1 MMGEYMSDVLHSLK
15 KISEIIVRY
24 KSENERSALYNANA
38 FNPFRFMRTD
48 ENGLSGIIAFL
59 LDPKQSHGQ
68 GDIFLNS
75 FLKKLGL
82 FHFLAYNKVVV
93 TVEKSTSGKRRH
105 DIFIEGYLDQK
116 RTWIISIENKLRG
129 ASDQPNQLGDY
140 CDDLS
145 KYNVPYFLI
154 YLPIYE
160 QSPTSLSIEDKVWQS
175 LVGENKAKCLSARW
189 LIDWLDK
196 TALFAPS
203 IISFCSDFKR
213 FLREG
218 IMNIN
223 TGSNE
228 LISKIID
235 NNELLNSALTVIDL
249 SEELYQRLL
258 DMLEE
263 QLKDKI
269 YSKYPKLVEKGWAI
283 SNANHFTNRYF
294 GIYFDIKS
302 SKYGVGFEFD
312 SKWLQDC
319 YYGVYVH
326 QDEISRKYYN
336 KLQGVFSHLYS
347 GFKTNSYWLMYKYFD
362 NDLRNWD
369 ANILSQIPTGELAEQ
384 LFNYLEPFI
393 DVIEKNIELF
403 EE

>member
-1 MMGEYMSDVLHSLK
+1 
-15 KISEIIVRY
+15 
-24 KSENERSALYNANA
+24 
-38 FNPFRFMRTD
+38 
-48 ENGLSGIIAFL
+48 
-59 LDPKQSHGQ
+59 
-68 GDIFLNS
+68 
-75 FLKKLGL
+75 
-82 FHFLAYNKVVV
+82 
-93 TVEKSTSGKRRH
+93 
-105 DIFIEGYLDQK
+105 
-116 RTWIISIENKLRG
+116 
-129 ASDQPNQLGDY
+129 
-140 CDDLS
+140 
-145 KYNVPYFLI
+145 
-154 YLPIYE
+154 
-160 QSPTSLSIEDKVWQS
+160 
-175 LVGENKAKCLSARW
+175 
-189 LIDWLDK
+189 
-196 TALFAPS
+196 
-203 IISFCSDFKR
+203 
-213 FLREG
+213 
-218 IMNIN
+218 MNIN

>member
-93 TVEKSTSGKRRH
+93 TVEKSTSEKRRH

-160 QSPTSLSIEDKVWQS
+160 QSPTSFSIDESVWQS
-175 LVGENKAKCLSARW
+175 LVEQGKAECLSARW
-189 LIDWLDK
+189 LVDWLDQ
-196 TALFAPS
+196 TVPLAPS

-213 FLREG
+213 FLRED

-223 TGSNE
+223 TESNE

-235 NNELLNSALTVIDL
+235 NNELLNSALTVID
-249 SEELYQRLL
+249 SSQELYQRLL

-263 QLKDKI
+263 QLRDKI
-269 YSKYPKLVEKGWAI
+269 HSKYPKLVDKGWAI
-283 SNANHFTNRYF
+283 LKTNHFTNRYF
-294 GIYFDIKS
+294 GIYFNIKS
-302 SKYGVGFEFD
+302 SKYSVGIEFE
-312 SKWLQDC
+312 SQWLNDC
-319 YYGVYVH
+319 YYGVYAH
-326 QDEISRKYYN
+326 KDKINNEHYD
-336 KLQGVFSHLYS
+336 KLQNIFSHLYN
-347 GFKTNSYWLMYKYFD
+347 GFKTTPTWLMWKYFD
-362 NDLRNWD
+362 NDLRNWN
-369 ANILSQIPTGELAEQ
+369 ANVLCRIPTGELAEQ

-393 DVIEKNIELF
+393 DVIENNIELF